1 MRECIS
7 FSSNIITIKRVAFP
21 KFLIFNFQFL
31 IQIISCIFKTNV
43 LIYSKR
49 VEQESRKRIF
59 AQREVP
65 WLKAF
70 SKTTFEVHL

>member
-1 MRECIS
+1 MQNTKNNNYNHKSEGL
-7 FSSNIITIKRVAFP
+7 P
-21 KFLIFNFQFL
+21 KFSIFNFQFSTFTCNL
-31 IQIISCIFKTNV
+31 TINM

-49 VEQESRKRIF
+49 VEQESRKRLF

-65 WLKAF
+65 WLRAF